1 MLAVTALRRTGQRRL
16 LPWALSLNP
25 YFMLASFAALRGL
38 GELAYRPF
46 FWDKTDHGRA
56 PAGDPG
62 A

>member
-1 MLAVTALRRTGQRRL
+1 
-16 LPWALSLNP
+16 
-25 YFMLASFAALRGL
+25 MLASFAALRGL

-56 PAGDPG
+56 PAGDQG